1 MTSSDFDL
9 LANAANFIKV
19 DLEKEHAAWKD
30 SPFKWILGLPAGTK
44 GKLGKQLVVQWCA
57 LKGLAVDKSPDSE
70 SDMLING
77 HRVEVKFSTL
87 WEGGFYKFQQ
97 IRDQNYE
104 YTICLGISPFDA
116 HCWVIS
122 KRILKEHVIGHL
134 GQHTG
139 STGRDTAWFPV
150 YPLDQEE
157 WLISC
162 GGTLE
167 KAFSVLKPLS
177 TRKKKII
184 ITNRDISKSNYHTY
198 YFTNFE

>member
-1 MTSSDFDL
+1 MASEDFDL
-9 LANAANFIKV
+9 LVSAANFIKE
-19 DLEKEHAAWKD
+19 DLEKEYTAWKD
-30 SPFKWILGLPAGTK
+30 SPFEWVLSLPAGTK
-44 GKLGKQLVVQWCA
+44 GKLGKQLVIQWCA
-57 LKGLAVDKSPDSE
+57 LKGLAIDKSPDSE

-87 WEGGFYKFQQ
+87 WKNGIYKFQQ

-104 YTICLGISPFDA
+104 YSICLGISPFDT

-122 KRILKEHVIGHL
+122 KEILKEHVIGHL

-139 STGRDTAWFPV
+139 SQGQETAWFSVNPEN
-150 YPLDQEE
+150 PPI
-157 WLISC
+157 WLNSY

-177 TRKKKII
+177 PRKK
-184 ITNRDISKSNYHTY
+184 
-198 YFTNFE
+198 